1 MDVQNSIFIFRLERI
16 HAWHKVPCM
25 NILFNFRPT
34 NKLRQKEITTQ
45 HQQNANTMQLLQNQ
59 NDGLL

>member
-1 MDVQNSIFIFRLERI
+1 
-16 HAWHKVPCM
+16 M

-59 NDGLL
+59 NDG